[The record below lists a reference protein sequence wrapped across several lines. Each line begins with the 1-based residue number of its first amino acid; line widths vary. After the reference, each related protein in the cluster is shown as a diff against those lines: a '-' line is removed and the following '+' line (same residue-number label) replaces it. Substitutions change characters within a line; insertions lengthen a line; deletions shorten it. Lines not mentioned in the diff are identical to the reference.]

1 MGPNTKVGAYMVG
14 QTILE
19 DGISGIP
26 FWSLILV
33 FVNQR
38 HNTDMANFRVN
49 YLLNQN
55 TYDLAR

>member
-14 QTILE
+14 KTILE